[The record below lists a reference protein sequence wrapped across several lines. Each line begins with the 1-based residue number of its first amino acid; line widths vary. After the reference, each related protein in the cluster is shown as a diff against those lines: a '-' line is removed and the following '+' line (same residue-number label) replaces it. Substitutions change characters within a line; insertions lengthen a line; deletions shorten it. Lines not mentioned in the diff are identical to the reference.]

1 MPFEAAR
8 ARVALARLL
17 DATDRSAAAAGLWK
31 SATKIFAELGVR
43 RDPRELDRP
52 LASIAHTPKGELT
65 SREREVLRLV
75 VDGLS
80 DEAIAERLVLS
91 PHTVHRHVANIRSK
105 LRQPSRTAAAAQA
118 IRDGLI

>member
-1 MPFEAAR
+1 VLE
-8 ARVALARLL
+8 
-17 DATDRSAAAAGLWK
+17 ATDRGGAAAALWE
-31 SATKIFAELGVR
+31 SATEVFAELGVR
-43 RDPRELDRP
+43 RDPRELDGP
-52 LASIAHTPKGELT
+52 LASSVRAARGELT
-65 SREREVLRLV
+65 AREREVLRLI

-105 LRQPSRTAAAAQA
+105 LRQPSRAAAAAQA

>member
-17 DATDRSAAAAGLWK
+17 EATDRSRAAAALWAD
-31 SATKIFAELGVR
+31 ATEIFAELGVR
-43 RDPRELDRP
+43 RDPRELDRE
-52 LASIAHTPKGELT
+52 LASIMHAPNGLT
-65 SREREVLRLV
+65 AREREVLRLIA
-75 VDGLS
+75 DGLS

-105 LRQPSRTAAAAQA
+105 LRQPSRAAAAAQA